1 MSQNDELRE
10 AFAFFDKDH
19 DGFIASSELANILR
33 AVGLY
38 PTEADIARIVK
49 SASSRVNFNE
59 FVRHANSVSSDD
71 RINENQ
77 MREAFKMFD
86 QYGNGFVNL
95 VQMRTSLQSLG
106 ERLRDDEID
115 ELIREAD
122 IDAEGNV
129 SYEEL
134 EGFIFGEKQLQHVQI
149 HNW

>member
-1 MSQNDELRE
+1 MSRMSQKQSNELRE
-10 AFAFFDKDH
+10 VFIFFDKDR
-19 DGFIASSELANILR
+19 DGFIASSELAQVLR
-33 AVGLY
+33 ACGLY
-38 PTEADIARIVK
+38 PSEADISRIVR
-49 SASSRVNFNE
+49 SASSRVDFNE
-59 FVRHANSVSSDD
+59 FVRHVGSVSSDD
-71 RINENQ
+71 RINEHQ

-86 QYGNGFVNL
+86 QYGNGYVNL

-134 EGFIFGEKQLQHVQI
+134 VKILCR
-149 HNW
+149 N